1 MSVRTLL
8 AKKSDRVIT
17 IMPEA
22 QASLAAHLLI
32 RHEVGGLPV
41 VAANGQLVGFLA
53 ERELVRALDQNDGS
67 IERLTVA
74 RIMRSPAPTCGLDDA
89 LPDVMGRMTRDRL
102 RHMVAMDGDT
112 IVGIVSVGDMVK
124 HQLEQL
130 RLEAGVLRDYVAGQ
144 RAMR

>member
-1 MSVRTLL
+1 MSVRMLL
-8 AKKSDRVIT
+8 GKKSDRVIT

-22 QASLAAHLLI
+22 HASLAAHLLI

-41 VAANGQLVGFLA
+41 LAGNGQLVGFLA

-74 RIMRSPAPTCGLDDA
+74 RIMRTPAPTCGIDDP
-89 LPDVMGRMTRDRL
+89 LPEVMARMTRDRL
-102 RHMVAMDGDT
+102 RHMVAIDGDA
-112 IVGIVSVGDMVK
+112 IAGIVSVGDLVK